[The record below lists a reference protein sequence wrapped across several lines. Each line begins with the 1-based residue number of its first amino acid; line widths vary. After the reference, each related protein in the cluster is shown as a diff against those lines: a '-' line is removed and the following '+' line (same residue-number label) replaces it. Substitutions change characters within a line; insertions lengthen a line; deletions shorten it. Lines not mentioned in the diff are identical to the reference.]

1 MGKSKRKKEK
11 AVPEVQNIAY
21 GLDAGAYSPN
31 REFNMFPVVA
41 RRNIT
46 ACRRNRIISQ
56 SRDLYYNCPEIRHAV
71 KTLSML
77 VGSLKPL
84 AKSSDSEWNKLAEK
98 AFARRVSNPANF
110 ELTNTL
116 NFEQLQNYVEEAA
129 VVDGDCLIVFLKGGG
144 VAVYPADMLS
154 NGINDNDSV
163 DGVQTDGVG
172 RAIFYT
178 IKGKDKTIKVK
189 ASDCLLYRHS
199 SDPTDPR
206 GLTDLVA
213 AITTAQDLY
222 EINGYNKQSV
232 KLSASL
238 GIIETVDNNVR
249 RTDVSD
255 LNMLRNGGTMGG
267 GTADVPQPVQSPLN
281 VNGVRALTMSPGHD
295 LKIVADNRPSNE
307 VRNFARDMVDSI
319 AHSVGLDAEILYRVK
334 ELGSASVRLLI
345 AKCKDWARPRIDDKR
360 RLCQRIWQHVIAD
373 EIASG
378 RLRPCRD
385 IDTMFDCQ
393 WVGKSQ
399 WSIDLGR
406 DASSAISLI
415 REGLMSKQDYALE
428 FFGKSYD
435 EIAAENA
442 AATRALIDACKAY
455 GVDIQAVMPGQVGSI
470 PITTDTESDNNKVNE
485 KQQQEE

>member
-1 MGKSKRKKEK
+1 MGKSKRRGKS
-11 AVPEVQNIAY
+11 PETPRVENIAY

-31 REFNMFPVVA
+31 REFNMFPCVQ
-41 RRNIT
+41 RKNIT
-46 ACRRNRIISQ
+46 ACRRTRIISQ
-56 SRDLYYNCPEIRHAV
+56 SRDLYYNSPEVRHAV

-77 VGSLKPL
+77 VGTLKPL
-84 AKSSDSEWNKLAEK
+84 AKSSDVEWNKLAER
-98 AFARRVSNPANF
+98 AFARRTSDPANF

-116 NFEQLQNYVEEAA
+116 DFGQLQQYVEEQA
-129 VVDGDCLIVFLKGGG
+129 VVDGDCLVVMLKGGR
-144 VAVYPADMLS
+144 VAVYPADMLA
-154 NGINDNDSV
+154 NKTDDKDCV
-163 DGVQTDGVG
+163 DGVHTDSVG
-172 RAIFYT
+172 RAVYYNIH
-178 IKGKDKTIKVK
+178 GKDKDVRVK
-189 ASDCLLYRHS
+189 ASDCMLYRHS

-255 LNMLRNGGTMGG
+255 LNMMRNGGSMG
-267 GTADVPQPVQSPLN
+267 TSTSPQHEPSQNLSPLSID
-281 VNGVRALTMSPGHD
+281 GVRALTLSPGHD
-295 LKIVADNRPSNE
+295 LKTIADNRPSNE
-307 VRNFARDMVDSI
+307 VRNFARDMVDAI

-334 ELGSASVRLLI
+334 ELGSASVRLII
-345 AKCKDWARPRIDDKR
+345 AKCKDWARPRINDKR

-378 RLRPCRD
+378 RLRPCKD
-385 IDTMFDCQ
+385 MDTMWDCQ
-393 WVGKSQ
+393 WVGNSQ

-406 DASSAISLI
+406 DASTAISLI

-428 FFGKSYD
+428 YFGKSYE
-435 EIAAENA
+435 EIAHDNATA
-442 AATRALIDACKAY
+442 AAMLLAECESA
-455 GVDIQAVMPGQVGSI
+455 GVPIQVVAPGQVGSM
-470 PITTDTESDNNKVNE
+470 PLEVVVDNGTSES
-485 KQQQEE
+485 